1 MDERSSDPRSSVL
14 ASRSAGFVVASVGA
28 LLMGVG
34 ATATWITVG
43 IPDESAHT
51 MIRGTDLTDG
61 VIVLL
66 CAIAVLAAVVVTRIA
81 GSSSARQTLGALVAI
96 AGLVAGAIGTGSL
109 VAGKDRDAVVKALGV
124 PRELWTQFGAFRSLG
139 PGAYLVV
146 MGGLGGI
153 LGGLLT
159 MAWARSEAEP
169 QDSDIA

>member
-1 MDERSSDPRSSVL
+1 
-14 ASRSAGFVVASVGA
+14 
-28 LLMGVG
+28 
-34 ATATWITVG
+34 
-43 IPDESAHT
+43 
-51 MIRGTDLTDG
+51 
-61 VIVLL
+61 
-66 CAIAVLAAVVVTRIA
+66 
-81 GSSSARQTLGALVAI
+81 VAI
-96 AGLVAGAIGTGSL
+96 AGLVAGAIGTAFL

-159 MAWARSEAEP
+159 MAWAGSEAGP